1 MIAGPFG
8 KRRDRVRIDT
18 SLAIVNIVLLLL
30 FFFLI
35 VGQTPQP
42 AADMRLSETRDLP
55 LNQLPRPILIVR
67 AEDDWQLDG
76 QPVSPE
82 LLPAAMAGRD
92 RLLHLM
98 IDREAPAELLVGT
111 LSAPVLAG
119 YDLRLV
125 TLGAQGAP

>member
-82 LLPAAMAGRD
+82 LLPAAMA
-92 RLLHLM
+92 
-98 IDREAPAELLVGT
+98 
-111 LSAPVLAG
+111 APVLRHRMALSFAARARG
-119 YDLRLV
+119 DRIDDVIARL
-125 TLGAQGAP
+125 TADRARMAA

>member
-1 MIAGPFG
+1 M
-8 KRRDRVRIDT
+8 
-18 SLAIVNIVLLLL
+18 LLLL

-42 AADMRLSETRDLP
+42 AVDMRLSETRDLP

-98 IDREAPAELLVGT
+98 IDREAPAELLVRT
-111 LSAPVLAG
+111 LAAPILAG
-119 YDLRLV
+119 YDMRLV